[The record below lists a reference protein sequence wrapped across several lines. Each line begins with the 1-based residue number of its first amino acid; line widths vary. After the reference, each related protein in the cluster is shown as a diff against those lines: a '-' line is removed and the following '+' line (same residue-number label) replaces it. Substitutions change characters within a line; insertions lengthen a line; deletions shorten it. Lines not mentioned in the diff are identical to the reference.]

1 MTTHKQFM
9 AGLAAAAIALGIACL
24 PLIAQSAVSSAD
36 ADFAASAAEANN
48 GEIALAKMALQK
60 TNEPSVR
67 MLASR
72 MLADH
77 TKAGAQ
83 LATIAQTEQIKLPAP
98 TALMQPDAD
107 MQKTLSGMNS
117 HPFDITYV
125 NSQLTD
131 HQAAIAL
138 FQKEAQDG
146 SDPALKQFAAS
157 TLPTLQ
163 AHLRLAQQAQQQV
176 APQ

>member
-1 MTTHKQFM
+1 MSTHKKVVAAL
-9 AGLAAAAIALGIACL
+9 AGAALAFGVACL
-24 PLIAQSAVSSAD
+24 PLIGQSAVSSTD
-36 ADFAASAAEANN
+36 ADFAATAAEANN
-48 GEIALAKMALQK
+48 GELALAKMALQK

-67 MLASR
+67 MLAQR
-72 MLADH
+72 MITDH

-83 LATIAQTEQIKLPAP
+83 LASIAQAEQIKLPAP
-98 TALMQPDAD
+98 NSLLKQDDQTKQMLASL
-107 MQKTLSGMNS
+107 NS
-117 HPFDITYV
+117 HPFDVAYV
-125 NSQLTD
+125 NSQITD
-131 HQAAIAL
+131 HNAAIEL

-146 SDPALKQFAAS
+146 TDAALKQFAAS